1 MARDFSRRFYK
12 SKAWEDTRAAYIR
25 SVHGLCERCFAHGKL
40 VPGEIVHHKVHLTP
54 ENINDP
60 SITLAFGNLEYVCR
74 QCHADEHPEIY
85 GRGEE
90 RQPRRF
96 SFDENGD
103 LVSLEDAK
111 AWMTSK

>member
-1 MARDFSRRFYK
+1 MARDFSRAFYK
-12 SKAWEDTRAAYIR
+12 SKQWEDARAAYIR

-40 VPGEIVHHKVHLTP
+40 VPGEIVHHKVHLSP

-60 SITLAFGNLEYVCR
+60 AITLGFDNLEYVCR

-90 RQPRRF
+90 KAPPRYG
-96 SFDENGD
+96 FDEFGN
-103 LVSLEDAK
+103 LVNTEGLN
-111 AWMTSK
+111 AWMTSE